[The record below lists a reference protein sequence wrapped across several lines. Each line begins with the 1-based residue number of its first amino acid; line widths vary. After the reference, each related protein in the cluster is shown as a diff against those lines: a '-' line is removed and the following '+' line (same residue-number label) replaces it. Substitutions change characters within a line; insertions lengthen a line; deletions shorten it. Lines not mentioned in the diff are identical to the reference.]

1 MEGRKLLDAHVFNG
15 RQQIAKDIVTNFVVS
30 WIFEFF
36 VSLNSFIHTWNQKA
50 YIVVQKVSVAKHTA
64 NLTGRKR

>member
-30 WIFEFF
+30 WILEFF
-36 VSLNSFIHTWNQKA
+36 VSLNSFIHTWN
-50 YIVVQKVSVAKHTA
+50 
-64 NLTGRKR
+64 